1 MSQLLALRKRFQLN
15 CYQITAVICIVTL
28 YFEHAEHCHFEILH
42 IIWGIILQS
51 VKAKKNFGHLIKQG
65 TL

>member
-28 YFEHAEHCHFEILH
+28 YFEHAEHCHFEILQ

-51 VKAKKNFGHLIKQG
+51 IMF
-65 TL
+65 